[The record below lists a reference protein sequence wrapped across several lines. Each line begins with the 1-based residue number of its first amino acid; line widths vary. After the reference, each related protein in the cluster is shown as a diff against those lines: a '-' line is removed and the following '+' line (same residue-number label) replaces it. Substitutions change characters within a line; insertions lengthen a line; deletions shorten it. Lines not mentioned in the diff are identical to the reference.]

1 LTLANSY
8 VLIIALSFRS
18 GFLVSQASS
27 SQISPPFLTGSSNSD
42 LGLESTLKE
51 LPAYNF
57 CVETNCTGAEVA
69 LYFDKHPLLPGV
81 ILVEEGKY
89 VGMLSRQRLLEFLIR
104 PYGQELFFHQ
114 PLSVLYSYAR
124 TEILLLTET
133 TPILAAIQLVL
144 RRSAELMGEPLVV
157 HTQSDVYRLLNVQEL
172 NVASW
177 QIRGIETQVRYERS
191 QALMVQNDKMA
202 NLGRLVDGVAHEI
215 LDPLNFIWGNLA
227 HVGNYSQDLM
237 NLVAAYEKEN
247 FPLCEEIIQLRQEIE
262 LDFLQQ
268 DLSRAIASIRVGAE
282 RLKKLV
288 TGLQNFCHIDE
299 VYPKP
304 ADIHANIDSILL
316 LINSR
321 ITGEI
326 EIVRNYGHLPPVSC
340 FIGQLN
346 QVFMNILTHCVDAL
360 LNEAVRQQMH
370 LETAVTMQKP
380 RIEIT
385 TQVISRKVKL
395 PDIPDSRWISI
406 CITDNSPGISQELQQ
421 QIKDSFSIG
430 KRADK
435 ETNLSVSYRIIKAR
449 HGGELNLNSEPGK
462 GTEFQILLPLV

>member
-1 LTLANSY
+1 M
-8 VLIIALSFRS
+8 
-18 GFLVSQASS
+18 SQESS
-27 SQISPPFLTGSSNSD
+27 LQILPPFLSGSSNSD
-42 LGLESTLKE
+42 LGLESTLRE

-57 CVETNCTGAEVA
+57 CVETNFTGAEVA
-69 LYFDKHPLLPGV
+69 VYFDKFPLLPGV
-81 ILVEEGKY
+81 ILVEKGKY
-89 VGMLSRQRLLEFLIR
+89 MGMVSRRRLLEFLIR
-104 PYGQELFFHQ
+104 PYGQELFFQQ

-124 TEILLLTET
+124 TEVLLLTEN
-133 TPILAAIQLVL
+133 TPILAAIQLAL
-144 RRSAELMGEPLVV
+144 RRSAELLGEPVVV
-157 HTQSDVYRLLNVQEL
+157 HTAPDIYRLLDVQEL

-191 QALMVQNDKMA
+191 QALMVKNDKMA

-227 HVGNYSQDLM
+227 HVDNYSQDLM
-237 NLVAAYEKEN
+237 KLVAAYEQEN
-247 FPLCEEIIQLRQEIE
+247 FPLSEETNQIKQEIE

-268 DLSRAIASIRVGAE
+268 DLSRAIASIRAGAE

-304 ADIHANIDSILL
+304 ADIHANIDSIIL

-326 EIVRNYGHLPPVSC
+326 EIVKNYGHLPPVSC

-346 QVFMNILTHCVDAL
+346 QVFMNILSQAVDTL

-370 LETAVTMQKP
+370 LETVATDQKP

-385 TQVISRKVKL
+385 TQVISRKVNI
-395 PDIPDSRWISI
+395 PNVPDSRWISI
-406 CITDNSPGISQELQQ
+406 CIADNGPGISQELQK
-421 QIKDSFSIG
+421 QIIDSFSIE

-449 HGGELNLNSEPGK
+449 HGGELNLYSELGK

>member
-1 LTLANSY
+1 M
-8 VLIIALSFRS
+8 
-18 GFLVSQASS
+18 SQESS
-27 SQISPPFLTGSSNSD
+27 SQISPPFLSGSSQSD

-69 LYFDKHPLLPGV
+69 LYFDKYPLLPGV

-89 VGMLSRQRLLEFLIR
+89 MGMISRRRLLEFLIR
-104 PYGQELFFHQ
+104 PYGQELFLQQ

-124 TEILLLTET
+124 TEILLLAET
-133 TPILAAIQLVL
+133 TPILAAIQLAL
-144 RRSAELMGEPLVV
+144 RRSAELLGEPVVV
-157 HTQSDVYRLLNVQEL
+157 HTPPDIYRLLDVQEL

-237 NLVAAYEKEN
+237 KLVAAYEKED
-247 FPLCEEIIQLRQEIE
+247 FPLSEEIIQLKQEVE

-268 DLSRAIASIRVGAE
+268 DLSRAIASIRAGAE

-304 ADIHANIDSILL
+304 ADIHANLDSIIL

-326 EIVRNYGHLPPVSC
+326 EIVRNYGHLPPISC

-346 QVFMNILTHCVDAL
+346 QVFMNILSQSVDTL

-370 LETAVTMQKP
+370 LETTATAQKP
-380 RIEIT
+380 KIEIT
-385 TQVISRKVKL
+385 TQVISRKVNL
-395 PDIPDSRWISI
+395 SDTLDSRWVSI
-406 CITDNSPGISQELQQ
+406 CIADNSPGMSQELQQ
-421 QIKDSFSIG
+421 QIIDSFSIA

-435 ETNLSVSYRIIKAR
+435 ETNLSVSYRIVKAR
-449 HGGELNLNSEPGK
+449 HGGELNLHSELGK
-462 GTEFQILLPLV
+462 GTEFQILLPLA